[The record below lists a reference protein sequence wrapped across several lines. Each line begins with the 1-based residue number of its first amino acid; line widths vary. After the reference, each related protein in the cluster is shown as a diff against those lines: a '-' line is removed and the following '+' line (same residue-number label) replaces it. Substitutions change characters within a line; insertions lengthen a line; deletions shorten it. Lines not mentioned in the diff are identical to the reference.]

1 MGGFSGSKGKGG
13 SSSTTTKTTTY
24 GNTTTSN
31 PYIVSSTN
39 NKGTT
44 TNWQDGT
51 ALQSVNNFVDNTIDS
66 LLNQY
71 LNPSVNN
78 PATQAKIDTYN
89 KVLNENTRKNL
100 ENNIIAPLAQ
110 RNMIRSSQATDLYNN
125 LAKQNNE
132 AVADYTNNLLAN
144 SQNDTGNI
152 INNLMNYVL
161 QGWNVING
169 NQALSLN
176 TSQGNAATTGTGN
189 TTSSS
194 RSSNFGVG

>member
-1 MGGFSGSKGKGG
+1 MGFSSSGGSG
-13 SSSTTTKTTTY
+13 SSSSSAVKTTQYGDTTTT
-24 GNTTTSN
+24 N
-31 PYIVSSTN
+31 PYVVSRTT

-44 TNWQDGT
+44 TT
-51 ALQSVNNFVDNTIDS
+51 LQPNTSMSSIYDFTNANIDN

-71 LNPSVNN
+71 LNPSTDT
-78 PATQAKIDTYN
+78 ATNKAKMNYF
-89 KVLNENTRKNL
+89 TRNLEDSTRQNL

-125 LAKQNNE
+125 LAKQNSR
-132 AVADYTNNLLAN
+132 AIADYADNLMAS

-169 NQALSLN
+169 NQAQSLN
-176 TSQGNAATTGTGN
+176 TSQGNAVNTSTGN
-189 TTSSS
+189 TSSKS
-194 RSSNFGVG
+194 NSWGFSS